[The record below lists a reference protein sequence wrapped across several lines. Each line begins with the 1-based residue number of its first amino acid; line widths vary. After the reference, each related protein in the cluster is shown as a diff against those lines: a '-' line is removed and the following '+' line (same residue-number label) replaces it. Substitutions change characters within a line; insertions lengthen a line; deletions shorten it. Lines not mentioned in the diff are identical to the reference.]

1 MTFFK
6 IDQTAAYDVY
16 RACGAKCIPTFM
28 VFKGGEKVGILEG
41 AYDEKL
47 RELITEHKCWTSDWL
62 RVGNAPATH
71 E

>member
-47 RELITEHKCWTSDWL
+47 RELITEHKC
-62 RVGNAPATH
+62 
-71 E
+71 

>member
-6 IDQTAAYDVY
+6 VDVDAAADVSS
-16 RACGAKCIPTFM
+16 ACGVNCMPTFM

-47 RELITEHKCWTSDWL
+47 RELITEHKC
-62 RVGNAPATH
+62 
-71 E
+71 